1 VYLLISYQF
10 SSFVSVNLVLNIYVE
25 QSLNRACI
33 LFTYPFPTLPYF
45 SGIVIVTRSLIINFW
60 PLCLFSPQN
69 ITNMPAFDDHDYSVE
84 AQRPQTSSG
93 TNNLHKIMSNGSI
106 HSKYAHSLAV
116 PGFID
121 DHPDSIEVPA
131 SRSSIAQSEA
141 LMHSLSMEPSQAERR
156 GSRNSFG
163 ASLPIPKS
171 KRQSRLSSVATADG
185 RPTRPG
191 MPPIQATREI
201 LSSQVQD
208 MSSQKTSAAKDMA
221 FAFDIDGVLVHG
233 DRLIPEGKR
242 VLEIL
247 NGDNE
252 LGIKIPHIFL
262 TNGSGKPEAAR
273 CAQLSK
279 ILHSPISTDQFIQ
292 SHTPMSA
299 LAGYYDTVLVVGGE
313 NYQCREV
320 AKQYGFKDI
329 VVPNDIVASQ
339 STISPLKEFFTAE
352 QRATSTPR
360 DFSKVKIDAILVFSD
375 SRDYAT
381 DLQIIMDLLQSENGV
396 LGTRAKDPISSRIP
410 IYFSQ
415 GDLLCPTEHPTP
427 RMSQGTFRIALEA
440 IYKAITG
447 VELERVVYGK
457 PELATYKYAD
467 EIMTSWMN
475 EIHNEERLPK
485 NIYMIGDNPQSDII
499 GGNMYG
505 WNTCLVRT
513 GVYQGEGNDKENPA
527 NFGVFDNV
535 LKAVQAA
542 LKKELGDDFKF
553 NWSDSMNPV
562 TCPHGISAVE

>member
-1 VYLLISYQF
+1 
-10 SSFVSVNLVLNIYVE
+10 
-25 QSLNRACI
+25 
-33 LFTYPFPTLPYF
+33 
-45 SGIVIVTRSLIINFW
+45 
-60 PLCLFSPQN
+60 
-69 ITNMPAFDDHDYSVE
+69 MPAFEDSDFGVE
-84 AQRPQTSSG
+84 PQRPQTPILSHLR
-93 TNNLHKIMSNGSI
+93 NIVSNGSP
-106 HSKYAHSLAV
+106 SKYSHKISV
-116 PGFID
+116 PSERQNGTNGT
-121 DHPDSIEVPA
+121 IEVPA
-131 SRSSIAQSEA
+131 TRSSIAESQA
-141 LMHSLSMEPSQAERR
+141 LMHSLSMSPSQVDRR

-163 ASLPIPKS
+163 ASLPIPRS
-171 KRQSRLSSVATADG
+171 KRQSRLSSVTAVDV

-191 MPPIQATREI
+191 MPSIQPTRDI
-201 LSSQVQD
+201 LASQVQD
-208 MSSQKTSAAKDMA
+208 MSSVKTAAAKDMA

-279 ILHSPISTDQFIQ
+279 ILCSPISTEQFIQ

-299 LAGYYDTVLVVGGE
+299 LAEYYETVLVVGGE

-320 AKQYGFKDI
+320 AKNYGFKNI
-329 VVPNDIVASQ
+329 IVPNDIVASQ

-352 QRATSTPR
+352 QRATSSPR
-360 DFSKVKIDAILVFSD
+360 DFSKVKINAILVFSD

-381 DLQIIMDLLQSENGV
+381 DLQIILDLLQSEDGV
-396 LGTRAKDPISSRIP
+396 LGTRAKDPTSQRIP

-415 GDLLCPTEHPTP
+415 GDLLCPTEHPIP

-440 IYKAITG
+440 IYKAVTG
-447 VELERVVYGK
+447 AELERVVYGK

-467 EIMTSWMN
+467 EIMTSWM
-475 EIHNEERLPK
+475 ETIHNEERLPK
-485 NIYMIGDNPQSDII
+485 SIYMIGDNPQSDII

-527 NFGVFDNV
+527 SFGVFGNV
-535 LKAVQAA
+535 LEAVKSAVR
-542 LKKELGDDFKF
+542 KELGEEFRF
-553 NWSDSMNPV
+553 EWSESMNPV
-562 TCPHGISAVE
+562 TGDHSLSAVE